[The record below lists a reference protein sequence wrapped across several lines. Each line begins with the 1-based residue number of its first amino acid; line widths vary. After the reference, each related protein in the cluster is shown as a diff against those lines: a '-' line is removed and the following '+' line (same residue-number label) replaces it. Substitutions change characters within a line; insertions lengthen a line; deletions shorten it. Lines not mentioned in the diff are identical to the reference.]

1 LRRIFIRKFITLL
14 TKTLWCTGN
23 QTNIM
28 TKKQLKRHYKII
40 FLNRLGKSFILTK
53 PFDSE
58 NDARKWVY
66 KKYDGKV
73 LSVKFVGW
81 K

>member
-1 LRRIFIRKFITLL
+1 
-14 TKTLWCTGN
+14 
-23 QTNIM
+23 M